1 MTWLISVNQY
11 VCAGLQALAS
21 ELASAPGKLVAMRC
35 DVTKEEE
42 VLEMF
47 EKIKAQTGGVDV
59 CVNNAGLAHDAPLLT
74 GATSD
79 WREMIEVIHIFSD

>member
-1 MTWLISVNQY
+1 
-11 VCAGLQALAS
+11 
-21 ELASAPGKLVAMRC
+21 MRC

-59 CVNNAGLAHDAPLLT
+59 CVNNAGLSHDAPLLA

-79 WREMIEVIHIFSD
+79 WREMIEVFLYLLQAKVGSKYQV

>member
-1 MTWLISVNQY
+1 
-11 VCAGLQALAS
+11 
-21 ELASAPGKLVAMRC
+21 MRC

-59 CVNNAGLAHDAPLLT
+59 CVNNAGLAHDAPLLA

-79 WREMIEVIHIFSD
+79 WREMIEVIHIFCVLNSVLNSRSDCL